1 LTPPW
6 VLHLTQ
12 VLANHATTPEF
23 GGVVAA
29 DLVSGP
35 VPMLS
40 GENVT
45 VTVGDTVT
53 IASVGSPDDA
63 TVIEPDLMADNGVI
77 HKVDGVLLPSFV
89 STDLIG
95 LANSSLSGDFT
106 SLFKYFEVIGGQA
119 LLGAIGEEGVTV
131 FAPTDEAFAALG
143 EETLA
148 NLSASDL
155 TAILSNHVVTGVV
168 PSVAISNGQTIKSLG
183 GLELTFTIT
192 DDGNGTVF
200 MVNNATITMPN
211 VLANNGI
218 VHAIDMVLLKA
229 PAQPEPSPMATP
241 EGAPV
246 AAPTGGAAPS
256 APTKPKPPTGAV
268 SSAMA
273 SSFSVAVG
281 VAAVLAF
288 LV

>member
-1 LTPPW
+1 
-6 VLHLTQ
+6 
-12 VLANHATTPEF
+12 
-23 GGVVAA
+23 
-29 DLVSGP
+29 
-35 VPMLS
+35 
-40 GENVT
+40 
-45 VTVGDTVT
+45 
-53 IASVGSPDDA
+53 
-63 TVIEPDLMADNGVI
+63 
-77 HKVDGVLLPSFV
+77 
-89 STDLIG
+89 
-95 LANSSLSGDFT
+95 
-106 SLFKYFEVIGGQA
+106 
-119 LLGAIGEEGVTV
+119 
-131 FAPTDEAFAALG
+131 
-143 EETLA
+143 
-148 NLSASDL
+148 L

-246 AAPTGGAAPS
+246 AAPTGGAAP
-256 APTKPKPPTGAV
+256 TKPKPPTGAV

-273 SSFSVAVG
+273 SSLSVAAS

>member
-1 LTPPW
+1 MVPGGESMSPNVTESMAPNATESMAPNSTETEAPEPEPEIDLTTVFEVVANQSDLTNLTAAATAAGLQNALCIECDYTLFAPTDEAFGKLNAKLLAKLLTPPW

-12 VLANHATTPEF
+12 VLANHATTPDF

-63 TVIEPDLMADNGVI
+63 TVIETDLMADNGVI

-119 LLGAIGEEGVTV
+119 LLGAIGDEGVTV

-148 NLSASDL
+148 
-155 TAILSNHVVTGVV
+155 I
-168 PSVAISNGQTIKSLG
+168 
-183 GLELTFTIT
+183 
-192 DDGNGTVF
+192 
-200 MVNNATITMPN
+200 
-211 VLANNGI
+211 
-218 VHAIDMVLLKA
+218 
-229 PAQPEPSPMATP
+229 
-241 EGAPV
+241 
-246 AAPTGGAAPS
+246 
-256 APTKPKPPTGAV
+256 
-268 SSAMA
+268 
-273 SSFSVAVG
+273 
-281 VAAVLAF
+281 
-288 LV
+288 